1 MVTRGEPSG
10 LRRHQ
15 LPPRAAVDGVVGGA
29 RARRPHRPRT
39 PTPLRPKPSSRRCRI
54 TPRGPSPRPA
64 RPTTCRSVTGR
75 PRALCHAS
83 SSRPCARLVAQM
95 TRARCFP
102 PIATGRRA
110 RCIRPALPSRH
121 GLRPPRRLLG
131 SRRSRRSRRGAAKSG
146 VRRVVLVSLAV
157 RWGTGWPGSIPT
169 HIARGAPPRR
179 KLARAP
185 GAQRAVLQQ
194 QVGALRR
201 GVGAPTEPAMSHD
214 PARAATVAAEVEG
227 FHA

>member
-1 MVTRGEPSG
+1 M
-10 LRRHQ
+10 
-15 LPPRAAVDGVVGGA
+15 DGVVGGA

-131 SRRSRRSRRGAAKSG
+131 SRRSRRSRRGAVESG
-146 VRRVVLVSLAV
+146 AELASGAGGPGGEQTQARLSRHVSRTRAALGTRPRRHVPPRAALGTCRRRHAAMGHGTSW
-157 RWGTGWPGSIPT
+157 RTRSHTEYMWG
-169 HIARGAPPRR
+169 ARGRACAFLFSRPPS
-179 KLARAP
+179 LS
-185 GAQRAVLQQ
+185 
-194 QVGALRR
+194 RR
-201 GVGAPTEPAMSHD
+201 GC
-214 PARAATVAAEVEG
+214 
-227 FHA
+227 